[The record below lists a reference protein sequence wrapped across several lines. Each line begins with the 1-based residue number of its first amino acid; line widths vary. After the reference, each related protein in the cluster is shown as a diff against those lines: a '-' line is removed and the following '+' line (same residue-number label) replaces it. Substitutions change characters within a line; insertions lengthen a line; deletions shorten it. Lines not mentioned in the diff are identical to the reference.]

1 MKYRMIAID
10 LDDSLLNDDIMISEK
25 NKRALRY
32 AVEQGVIVTIATG
45 RMFRST
51 IPFIKQLGID
61 SPVITYQGALV
72 INPSTSEMLLHIPV
86 ELDIAREIISI
97 CQEKNIH
104 LQVFVDDKYYYEQ
117 DNEYSAIYRRVSGI
131 KGEAVGS
138 LMNFLKTDPT
148 KLLMVDQP
156 ENILKMA
163 GVIQREVQGKAGG
176 SRIKSQL
183 S

>member
-72 INPSTSEMLLHIPV
+72 INPSTSEMLVHIPV

-97 CQEKNIH
+97 CQEKI
-104 LQVFVDDKYYYEQ
+104 Y
-117 DNEYSAIYRRVSGI
+117 IYRY
-131 KGEAVGS
+131 
-138 LMNFLKTDPT
+138 
-148 KLLMVDQP
+148 LLMI
-156 ENILKMA
+156 NIIM
-163 GVIQREVQGKAGG
+163 
-176 SRIKSQL
+176 SRIMNIRL
-183 S
+183 FTGG